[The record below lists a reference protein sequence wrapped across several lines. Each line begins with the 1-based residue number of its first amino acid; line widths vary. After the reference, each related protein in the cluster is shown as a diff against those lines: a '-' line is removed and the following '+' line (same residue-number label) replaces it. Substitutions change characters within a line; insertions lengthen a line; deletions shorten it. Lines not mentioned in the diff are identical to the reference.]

1 MTGFDLIKKWEGC
14 KLRAYL
20 CPAGVP
26 TIGYGHTKDVQLGD
40 VITEDVANS
49 YLLED
54 VLVVHEAIDRL
65 VKVPLTAG
73 QHDALTSF
81 VFNLG
86 AGNLASSTL
95 LKLLNQG
102 KYLEA
107 SAQFLRWNKSN
118 GQVLVGLSNR
128 RAEEMKLFNS

>member
-1 MTGFDLIKKWEGC
+1 MNGVDLIKKWEGC
-14 KLRAYL
+14 KLKAYL

-26 TIGYGHTKDVQLGD
+26 TIGYGHTKGVKMGD

-49 YLLED
+49 YLLD
-54 VLVVHEAIDRL
+54 DIIEAHKGIDRV
-65 VKVPLTAG
+65 VKVSLTDNQLG
-73 QHDALTSF
+73 ALTSF

-86 AGNLASSTL
+86 IGNLTSSTL
-95 LKLLNQG
+95 LKLINQG

-107 SAQFLRWNKSN
+107 SAQFLRWDKAN
-118 GQVLVGLSNR
+118 GTTLIGLTNR

>member
-1 MTGFDLIKKWEGC
+1 MTGFDLIKKWEG
-14 KLRAYL
+14 LRLKAYL

-26 TIGYGHTKDVQLGD
+26 TIGYGHTKGVNMGD
-40 VITEDVANS
+40 VITEDQANI
-49 YLLED
+49 YLIQD
-54 VLVVHEAIDRL
+54 ILVVHEALSKLI
-65 VKVPLTAG
+65 KVPLTAG

-86 AGNLASSTL
+86 MGNLASSTL

-107 SAQFLRWNKSN
+107 SAQLPRWNKVHGVAS
-118 GQVLVGLSNR
+118 VGLSNR

>member
-1 MTGFDLIKKWEGC
+1 MTGFELIQKWEG
-14 KLRAYL
+14 LRLKAYL

-26 TIGYGHTKDVQLGD
+26 TIGYGHTKDVKMGD
-40 VITEDVANS
+40 VITEDVANT
-49 YLLED
+49 YLLD
-54 VLVVHEAIDRL
+54 DTLVAQEAIMKL
-65 VKVPLTAG
+65 VRVPLTDNQLG
-73 QHDALTSF
+73 ALTSF

-86 AGNLASSTL
+86 CGALASSTL

-107 SAQFLRWNKSN
+107 SAQFPRWNKAN

-128 RAEEMKLFNS
+128 RADEMKLFNT